1 MQSIVNG
8 YQTIGRLISMTI
20 APNATASSI
29 LDAAQRM
36 MMTVGYNGLSF
47 RDVAAAVGIKS
58 ASVHYHYPTKG
69 QLGAAVARRYTD
81 RLVAHL
87 GAIDQSGADPRAAL
101 AAYVAAI
108 RTTLASDGKMCLCGM
123 LAAEIDAVPPE
134 VKAEVRRFVDLN
146 VDWIAGMIG
155 RATGGDPA
163 SDAVR
168 DHAMALFAALEG
180 AMMIARGSGD
190 FARFDAMTAQL
201 GRTGLWPR

>member
-1 MQSIVNG
+1 MANVP
-8 YQTIGRLISMTI
+8 TD
-20 APNATASSI
+20 TASSI
-29 LDAAQRM
+29 LDAGQQM

-87 GAIDQSGADPRAAL
+87 GVIDRSQADPREAL

-108 RTTLASDGKMCLCGM
+108 RTTLESDGRMCLCGM

-134 VKAEVRRFVDLN
+134 VKVEVRRFVDLN
-146 VDWIAGMIG
+146 VDWLATIIG
-155 RATGGDPA
+155 RATGSDSA
-163 SDAVR
+163 SEDVR

-190 FARFDAMTAQL
+190 FARFDAMTTQL
-201 GRTGLWPR
+201 GRKGLWPR